1 MKCRLF
7 LTNFNEIRIFS
18 TDFRKQLK
26 DKVSSKSVQ
35 WEPSCSMRT
44 DKLTDGRRDIM
55 KLIVAF
61 RSLRAR
67 LKIQLDHPFVMSS
80 RLCERTHTH
89 TDKYAILIAFHGN
102 SGFVNAPQCYVIRTL
117 HLVRYSNSDAH
128 LACLQRAEVEGVGDK
143 NPPKCYAR
151 TASHNSCYLCNP
163 SNSSC

>member
-1 MKCRLF
+1 
-7 LTNFNEIRIFS
+7 
-18 TDFRKQLK
+18 
-26 DKVSSKSVQ
+26 
-35 WEPSCSMRT
+35 
-44 DKLTDGRRDIM
+44 M

-117 HLVRYSNSDAH
+117 HLLLKSRV
-128 LACLQRAEVEGVGDK
+128 CLKYPAIYKEDSLLSTEYITKSQK
-143 NPPKCYAR
+143 
-151 TASHNSCYLCNP
+151 S
-163 SNSSC
+163 